1 MVGEKIYTMAD
12 MLWHR
17 SELSP
22 GLICFE
28 SLSHSDPPRGEHCN
42 LQSEKHPFVRGP
54 RRYQT
59 DDFLY
64 DQGDITRYVYLLTSG
79 MVRRCRVLANGRRQ
93 ILSFSLPGDIFSMTL
108 HHQHSASAEAVTN
121 MSVMFVER
129 RKLLSLADSDS
140 GVAQALL
147 EVMMRDHDDM
157 QEHMLSLTRSA
168 ESRLARFLLRYSARL
183 QGPPQLSLPMT
194 LRDIADYLGLT
205 LETVSRTLNGMKCS
219 GVIERAGPRQISL
232 RDRSALECLAE

>member
-17 SELSP
+17 KALTA
-22 GLICFE
+22 GLVCFE
-28 SLSHSDPPRGEHCN
+28 SLSHSDPTRGEP
-42 LQSEKHPFVRGP
+42 QSEKHPFFRGP
-54 RRYQT
+54 RRYQA

-108 HHQHSASAEAVTN
+108 NHRYSASAEAVTN
-121 MSVMFVER
+121 TSVVFVER
-129 RKLLSLADSDS
+129 HRLLSLANSDS

-157 QEHMLSLTRSA
+157 QEHVLSITRSA

-183 QGPPQLSLPMT
+183 HCPPQFSLPMT

-205 LETVSRTLNGMKCS
+205 LETVSRTLNGLKCS
-219 GVIERAGPRQISL
+219 GMIERAGPRQISL
-232 RDRSALECLAE
+232 RDRAALECLAE

>member
-1 MVGEKIYTMAD
+1 MAD

-17 SELSP
+17 SALSA
-22 GLICFE
+22 GQVCFK
-28 SLSHSDPPRGEHCN
+28 SLAHSSPTRGEYCN
-42 LQSEKHPFVRGP
+42 PRSEKSPFFRGS

-108 HHQHSASAEAVTN
+108 NHRHSASAEAVTN
-121 MSVMFVER
+121 ASVMFVER
-129 RKLLSLADSDS
+129 RRLFSLAASDS
-140 GVAQALL
+140 GVPQALL
-147 EVMMRDHDDM
+147 EVMMHDHDEM
-157 QEHMLSLTRSA
+157 QEHMLSITRGA
-168 ESRLARFLLRYSARL
+168 EARLARFLLRYSARL
-183 QGPPQLSLPMT
+183 QCPPWLSLPMT

-205 LETVSRTLNGMKCS
+205 IETVSRTLNGMERS
-219 GVIERAGPRQISL
+219 GLIERAGPRQISL

>member
-12 MLWHR
+12 GWHR
-17 SELSP
+17 LALSA
-22 GLICFE
+22 GLVCFE
-28 SLSHSDPPRGEHCN
+28 SLSHSHPTRGEHCN
-42 LQSEKHPFVRGP
+42 PPSEKPPFFLGS

-64 DQGDITRYVYLLTSG
+64 DQGDITRYVYLLTNG

-93 ILSFSLPGDIFSMTL
+93 ILSFSLPGEIFSMTL
-108 HHQHSASAEAVTN
+108 DHRHSASAEAVTN
-121 MSVMFVER
+121 TSVMFIER
-129 RKLLSLADSDS
+129 CRLLSLAGSDS

-147 EVMMRDHDDM
+147 EAMMRDHDDM
-157 QEHMLSLTRSA
+157 QEHVLSITRGA
-168 ESRLARFLLRYSARL
+168 EARLARFLLRYGARL
-183 QGPPQLSLPMT
+183 QCSCQLNLPMT

-205 LETVSRTLNGMKCS
+205 IETVSRTLNGMERS
-219 GVIERAGPRQISL
+219 GLIERAGPRRISL